1 MSEGALGANLLLRL
15 IQLYGI
21 IGLPLIHRL
30 GNSQRELHF
39 GVLQKGKTY
48 KVPNYSE
55 VKKESYKHI
64 WICCFPGSQGNT
76 CSGTQVLPSRSRK
89 IIYCLFHMQYP
100 GAVLSN
106 LRSERKMLVSYC
118 SPVRVPL
125 QCSNSK

>member
-55 VKKESYKHI
+55 VKKESYKHTFGFVASPAHKVTLAVI
-64 WICCFPGSQGNT
+64 H
-76 CSGTQVLPSRSRK
+76 K
-89 IIYCLFHMQYP
+89 YFHREV
-100 GAVLSN
+100 G
-106 LRSERKMLVSYC
+106 K
-118 SPVRVPL
+118 
-125 QCSNSK
+125 